1 MGLHAAFKP
10 VWWNMQH
17 SNGELAPVGGWTGGG
32 VLRQT
37 LNMSTSVLPDGA
49 PPPGALL
56 QRIDALIRRDQ
67 KPAGIAGRV
76 AVGVKRRSGVCEWLV
91 AEFGEGTATRWTTN
105 FPEFDAA
112 LGLDEEGSMELL
124 AGKTPGPQRLCVK
137 TCLLYTSRC
146 V

>member
-1 MGLHAAFKP
+1 
-10 VWWNMQH
+10 
-17 SNGELAPVGGWTGGG
+17 
-32 VLRQT
+32 
-37 LNMSTSVLPDGA
+37 MSTSASPNGA
-49 PPPGALL
+49 PPRGALL

-76 AVGVKRRSGVCEWLV
+76 AVGVKRRSGGCEWLI
-91 AEFGEGTATRWTTN
+91 AEFGERTATRWTTN

-137 TCLLYTSRC
+137 TGDLKLLDAFLERYFGAPNAPTLFSLRLRGAL
-146 V
+146 